1 MERLFSNYSLLTV
14 ETTTTDYFPA
24 LFSLEGLR
32 GDYFVD
38 RVSEKAYT
46 RWLSM
51 DN

>member
-1 MERLFSNYSLLTV
+1 MERLFANYSCTYCRK
-14 ETTTTDYFPA
+14 TTADYLPA
-24 LFSLEGLR
+24 LFSLQGLR

-38 RVSEKAYT
+38 GVSEKAYT